1 MIIKEEVLHFQSK
14 SKVFVVSF
22 NTDDLIL
29 PHPQNTTSDSF
40 SGFVPSFDQRN
51 CFEEFFVNYL
61 GYLTPISIDSVL
73 GLRDWLMAIKINL
86 CSHGCESNVIQI
98 QKNNWLIYKL
108 ENFGGLV

>member
-1 MIIKEEVLHFQSK
+1 MILSYLIHKIPPQIHSQDLFHRLIKGIVSK
-14 SKVFVVSF
+14 S
-22 NTDDLIL
+22 
-29 PHPQNTTSDSF
+29 
-40 SGFVPSFDQRN
+40 
-51 CFEEFFVNYL
+51 FFVNYL